1 MAHMM
6 PLTKHTSRLHYMNH
20 VVKHLKSVSLYSHL
34 TFRGAHGFRQPD
46 KQGSKC
52 EIILRLVSTLL
63 LKLRF
68 LGNKQTNKQNIKDLV
83 HP

>member
-1 MAHMM
+1 MAHMT

-34 TFRGAHGFRQPD
+34 TFHGARGFRQPD
-46 KQGSKC
+46 IQGSKC

-68 LGNKQTNKQNIKDLV
+68 QSVEQTNKQTK
-83 HP
+83 H